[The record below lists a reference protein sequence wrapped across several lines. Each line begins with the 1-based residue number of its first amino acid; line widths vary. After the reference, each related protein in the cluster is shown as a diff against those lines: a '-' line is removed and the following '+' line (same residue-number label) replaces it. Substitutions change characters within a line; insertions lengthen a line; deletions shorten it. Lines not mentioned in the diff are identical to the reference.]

1 MSSLKQQ
8 SDAEKAIAAKS
19 DNRSNLLRNHDEG
32 FSEFT
37 KKRNE
42 NDMAIWKQSRDRMV
56 ALEMSNSLRN
66 HDEEFAEFTK
76 KRNENDMA
84 IWKQSRDRV
93 VALEMENADLK
104 KKNQIIEQE
113 ATDLRNGK
121 ETSEKQAVQY
131 REGFKKNHQITKEY
145 RKKIDTLKE
154 KVTALRKEHKAL
166 NGKNNEYHETIDVL
180 KKDAETLKLTAK
192 RLKRSNEN
200 FKEEENTSIGKKKL
214 KKKVND
220 LTEEIETLK
229 RSQVNATKEIKTAK
243 DLLRA
248 GGALLVDDDDV
259 AVPGRR
265 THGQEPPH
273 NALRDNAVLEK
284 RVKNYENATNSAIGH
299 LNQAFAIVLDE

>member
-8 SDAEKAIAAKS
+8 SDAEKPIAAKS

-37 KKRNE
+37 KKPNE
-42 NDMAIWKQSRDRMV
+42 NDMAIWKQSRDRM
-56 ALEMSNSLRN
+56 
-66 HDEEFAEFTK
+66 
-76 KRNENDMA
+76 
-84 IWKQSRDRV
+84 

-113 ATDLRNGK
+113 ATDLRNRK

-131 REGFKKNHQITKEY
+131 REGFKKNHQIMKEY
-145 RKKIDTLKE
+145 REKISKLKE
-154 KVTALRKEHKAL
+154 KVTALRKEHKVL

-200 FKEEENTSIGKKKL
+200 FKEEMNTSIGKKKL

-273 NALRDNAVLEK
+273 NALRDNAALEK